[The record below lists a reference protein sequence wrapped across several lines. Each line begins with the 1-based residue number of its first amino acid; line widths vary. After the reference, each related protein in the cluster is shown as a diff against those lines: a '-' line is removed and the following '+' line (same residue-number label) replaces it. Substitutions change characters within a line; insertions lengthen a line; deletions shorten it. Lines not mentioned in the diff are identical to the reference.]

1 MSTHIAEDGILI
13 ERARKGDRSA
23 FDDLVYKYETR
34 AYQYAFRL
42 TNNAE
47 EAGDIVADAFIRVY
61 GALGNFKQQSS
72 FSTWLYRII
81 TNCFLDLR
89 KRERNRPT
97 ASLEATLSTDDG
109 EMERQIEDPN
119 ASSDEQLERNERE
132 RLMQEAVASLPEYQR
147 AMITMY
153 HAEGL
158 SYEEIAEALDL
169 PIGTVKSRLNR
180 ARLSLREHLVK
191 NEELFDI
198 A

>member
-1 MSTHIAEDGILI
+1 MSNHTAEDGMLI

-23 FDDLVYKYETR
+23 FDDLVYKYESR
-34 AYQYAFRL
+34 AYQYAYRL
-42 TNNAE
+42 TSSAE

-61 GALGNFKQQSS
+61 GALANFKQRSS

-89 KRERNRPT
+89 KREKNRPV
-97 ASLEATLSTDDG
+97 SLESALSTDDG

-119 ASSDEQLERNERE
+119 AASDEQVERNERE
-132 RLMQEAVASLPEYQR
+132 RLMMAAVAVLPEYQR

-180 ARLSLREHLVK
+180 ARLSLREHLAK
-191 NEELFDI
+191 NEELFGI
-198 A
+198 S

>member
-1 MSTHIAEDGILI
+1 MSTQIAEDGMLI

-23 FDDLVYKYETR
+23 FDDLVYRYETR
-34 AYQYAFRL
+34 AYQYAYRL
-42 TNNAE
+42 TTNAE

-61 GALGNFKQQSS
+61 GALPNFKQQSS

-89 KRERNRPT
+89 KRDKSRPAT
-97 ASLEATLSTDDG
+97 SLESTLSTEEG

-119 ASSDEQLERNERE
+119 AASDEHAERNERE
-132 RLMQEAVASLPEYQR
+132 RLMQEAVALLPEYQR

-180 ARLSLREHLVK
+180 ARLSLREQLVK